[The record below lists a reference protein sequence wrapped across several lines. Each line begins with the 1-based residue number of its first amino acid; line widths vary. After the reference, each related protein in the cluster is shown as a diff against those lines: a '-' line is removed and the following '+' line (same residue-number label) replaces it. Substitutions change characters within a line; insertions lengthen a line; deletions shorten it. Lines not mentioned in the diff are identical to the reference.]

1 MCKTG
6 ANAREKLNKFSVP
19 AKSKIIFKRKIFLF
33 LPYFLIII
41 IIISLGIPLKS
52 PLTKPISFHPISG
65 MTLSSE
71 VAVSQPA
78 KPPPPRPSAPPSR
91 PSAPPM
97 VPPPRPAP
105 PPPRPADPPQPA
117 KTVAAA
123 VEVPAKVKPAG
134 FSDLF
139 CAPPDP
145 DIGTDIPISLSSGS
159 LVTASGGNAGLSLC
173 LLYGEASYLRYSRKS
188 LMKISS

>member
-1 MCKTG
+1 MCRC
-6 ANAREKLNKFSVP
+6 A
-19 AKSKIIFKRKIFLF
+19 
-33 LPYFLIII
+33 
-41 IIISLGIPLKS
+41 
-52 PLTKPISFHPISG
+52 G

-71 VAVSQPA
+71 VTMLQPV

-105 PPPRPADPPQPA
+105 PPPRPEPPQPA
-117 KTVAAA
+117 KTAPEAAK
-123 VEVPAKVKPAG
+123 PKPAG

-145 DIGTDIPISLSSGS
+145 DIATDIPISLSSGS
-159 LVTASGGNAGLSLC
+159 LVTASGKRVGKARGSLSQSRVRGGRPGAASSQPRVRGGGGRRQVHKMFC
-173 LLYGEASYLRYSRKS
+173 LANKDQ
-188 LMKISS
+188 IF

>member
-1 MCKTG
+1 M
-6 ANAREKLNKFSVP
+6 P
-19 AKSKIIFKRKIFLF
+19 LF
-33 LPYFLIII
+33 LHFVSFYTIDTFIHHSIIQKH
-41 IIISLGIPLKS
+41 SLR
-52 PLTKPISFHPISG
+52 PISISSQPSAQWAETSWGAELGFEFGPALQQANTLPTEPRSPVSG

-105 PPPRPADPPQPA
+105 PPPRPDPPQPA
-117 KTVAAA
+117 KAAA
-123 VEVPAKVKPAG
+123 EVPAKVKPAG

-159 LVTASGGNAGLSLC
+159 LVTASGANAGLSLC
-173 LLYGEASYLRYSRKS
+173 LL
-188 LMKISS
+188 